1 MMTDLSAAV
10 DSYLAMRRGLGF
22 KLVDAGSLLPD
33 FVGYLHQNGAEH
45 ISTELA
51 LAWATQPVNTSPVWW
66 RQRLCTVR
74 GFAEYVHNID
84 PDTEVPPRDLLPARQ
99 QRLAPYLYSG
109 ADIAALMTAAR
120 SLNPLLRAATYETI
134 IGLLSVTGLRLGEAL
149 RLNREDMDENQLLLI
164 VRHAKGGGRKVPLHE
179 TTLQALQDY
188 FDCVDR
194 HFPDPVS
201 PSVFVSIRG
210 TRMSKDS
217 IHATFPR
224 LIDQAGLT
232 GRGQRSRPRPHDL
245 RHSFAVRQLIDW
257 HQQHV
262 DVDARIP
269 LLSAVL
275 GHSDPASTYWYLQAA
290 PELFAIVGSCLEE
303 FLGELP

>member
-1 MMTDLSAAV
+1 MTDLLMEV

-33 FVGYLHQNGAEH
+33 FVSFLNRHGAEH
-45 ISTELA
+45 VSTELS
-51 LAWATQPVNTSPVWW
+51 LAWAIQPVNAHPVWW
-66 RQRLCTVR
+66 RQRLGMVR
-74 GFAEYVHNID
+74 GFAEYLVNID
-84 PDTEVPPRDLLPARQ
+84 PDTEVPPRELIPART
-99 QRLAPYLYSG
+99 QRLAPYLYSA
-109 ADIAALMTAAR
+109 ADIAALMTVCR
-120 SLNPLLRAATYETI
+120 FLNPPLRAATYETI

-149 RLNREDMDENQLLLI
+149 ALNREDIEENQLLLI
-164 VRHAKGGGRKVPLHE
+164 VRQAKRGGRKVPLHE
-179 TTLQALQDY
+179 TSLHALWQY

-194 HFPDPVS
+194 LFPDPVS

-217 IHATFPR
+217 IHATFPH
-224 LIDQAGLT
+224 LIDLAGLT
-232 GRGQRSRPRPHDL
+232 GRGQRPRPRPHDL

-257 HQQHV
+257 HEQHV
-262 DVDARIP
+262 DVDARMP

-290 PELFAIVGSCLEE
+290 PELFAIVGARLEE